1 MEEARVPSTL
11 IVDDEEDMRFLMRS
25 TIEAA
30 NEGLEVTAEA
40 SDGFEAVER
49 WREVQPDVVVMD
61 NRMPGLTGLEAARR
75 ILAEDPNQSI
85 ILFSAFL
92 NDEVRRTAEQ
102 IGVRVCLSKDS
113 IFDLPDVLWSVSST

>member
-1 MEEARVPSTL
+1 MKGTRVPSTL

-30 NEGLEVTAEA
+30 NEGLEVAAEA
-40 SDGFEAVER
+40 RDGFEAVER
-49 WREVQPDVVVMD
+49 WRELQPDIVVMD

-75 ILAEDPNQSI
+75 ILAEDPTQSI

-92 NDEVRRTAEQ
+92 NDEVRRTADP
-102 IGVRVCLSKDS
+102 I
-113 IFDLPDVLWSVSST
+113 